1 MKLEFSDYDDDVAGA
16 TICAKS
22 LKEEKFGLIHF
33 AKTLCIG
40 SNQSLDGPSSEF
52 KFFSGHK
59 SALKDN

>member
-1 MKLEFSDYDDDVAGA
+1 MELDLLDYDDDVAGA

-40 SNQSLDGPSSEF
+40 SNQSLDF
-52 KFFSGHK
+52 K
-59 SALKDN
+59 